1 MVAPFA
7 KNYSS
12 PSEQALRDGDT
23 PYAGF
28 LGPNANMSPGQPG
41 ANQFLQAYLKS
52 SGPDK
57 NVPGGSTFSSE
68 AAVQAENTMR
78 GQIQAPE
85 PAFPDPFHNQ
95 LAGDFMKKYLNGVD
109 RGLIERDKFIA
120 ADRLVPLTAE
130 PAAAAISEKDPNT
143 VGKFPNQGVQVG

>member
-12 PSEQALRDGDT
+12 PSEQALRDGDI
-23 PYAGF
+23 PWAGI
-28 LGPNANMSPGQPG
+28 LGPNADMSPGQKG
-41 ANQFLQAYLKS
+41 NQFLQAYLKS

-57 NVPGGSTFSSE
+57 NVPSGATFSSE
-68 AAVQAENTMR
+68 AAAQAENTIKD
-78 GQIQAPE
+78 QIATKE
-85 PAFPDPFHNQ
+85 TNFSDPLHKR
-95 LAGDFMKKYLNGVD
+95 LGDDFMKKYLSGVD

-120 ADRLVPLTAE
+120 ADRLIPLVTE

>member
-7 KNYSS
+7 KDYSS

-23 PYAGF
+23 PWAGI
-28 LGPNANMSPGQPG
+28 LGPNPNLSPGQSAG
-41 ANQFLQAYLKS
+41 NRFLQAYVKS
-52 SGPDK
+52 AGPDK
-57 NVPGGSTFSSE
+57 NVPSGATFSSE
-68 AAVQAENTMR
+68 AAAQAENTLR
-78 GQIQAPE
+78 GQVQASGTNF
-85 PAFPDPFHNQ
+85 ADPLHKK
-95 LAGDFMKKYLNGVD
+95 LGDDFMQKYLNGVD

-120 ADRLVPLTAE
+120 ADRLIPLVTE

>member
-23 PYAGF
+23 PYAGI
-28 LGPNANMSPGQPG
+28 LPPDANLSPGQPG

-57 NVPGGSTFSSE
+57 NVPSGATFSAK
-68 AAVQAENTMR
+68 AAAQAKNTIER
-78 GQIQAPE
+78 QIQS
-85 PAFPDPFHNQ
+85 PATNFSNPLHKRLGD
-95 LAGDFMKKYLNGVD
+95 DFMKKYLNGVD

-120 ADRLVPLTAE
+120 ADMLIPLTTE
-130 PAAAAISEKDPNT
+130 SAAAAINEKDPNT

>member
-28 LGPNANMSPGQPG
+28 LGPNADMSPGQKG
-41 ANQFLQAYLKS
+41 NQFLQAYLKS
-52 SGPDK
+52 AGPDK
-57 NVPGGSTFSSE
+57 NVPSGSTFSSE
-68 AAVQAENTMR
+68 AAAQAENTIK
-78 GQIQAPE
+78 GQIKSTATN
-85 PAFPDPFHNQ
+85 FSDPLHKR
-95 LAGDFMKKYLNGVD
+95 LGDDFMKKYLNGVD
-109 RGLIERDKFIA
+109 RGLIARGEFIA
-120 ADRLVPLTAE
+120 ADRLIPLVAE

>member
-1 MVAPFA
+1 MVAPFS

-28 LGPNANMSPGQPG
+28 LGPNPNMSPGQSG

-57 NVPGGSTFSSE
+57 NVPSGSTFSSE
-68 AAVQAENTMR
+68 AAAQAENTIGKQMR
-78 GQIQAPE
+78 ATE
-85 PAFPDPFHNQ
+85 TAFPDPLHKR
-95 LAGDFMKKYLNGVD
+95 LGDDFMKKYLNGVD

-120 ADRLVPLTAE
+120 ADRLIPLVSE
-130 PAAAAISEKDPNT
+130 PAASAINEKDPNT

>member
-23 PYAGF
+23 PWAGI
-28 LGPNANMSPGQPG
+28 LGPNADMSPGQKG
-41 ANQFLQAYLKS
+41 NQFLQAYLKS

-57 NVPGGSTFSSE
+57 NVPSGAIFSSE
-68 AAVQAENTMR
+68 AALQAENTMR
-78 GQIQAPE
+78 GQIQTSE
-85 PAFPDPFHNQ
+85 PTFPDPFHNQ

-109 RGLIERDKFIA
+109 RGFIERDKFIA
-120 ADRLVPLTAE
+120 ADRLIPLVTE

>member
-23 PYAGF
+23 PWAGI
-28 LGPNANMSPGQPG
+28 LGPNPNMSPGQSG

-52 SGPDK
+52 AGPDK
-57 NVPGGSTFSSE
+57 NVPSGSTFSSE
-68 AAVQAENTMR
+68 AAAQAENTIKD
-78 GQIQAPE
+78 QIATKE
-85 PAFPDPFHNQ
+85 TNFSDPLHKR
-95 LAGDFMKKYLNGVD
+95 LGDDFMKKYLSGVD

-120 ADRLVPLTAE
+120 ADRLIPLVTE

>member
-28 LGPNANMSPGQPG
+28 LGPNADMSPGQKG
-41 ANQFLQAYLKS
+41 NQFLQAYLKS

-57 NVPGGSTFSSE
+57 NVPSGSTFSSE
-68 AAVQAENTMR
+68 AAAQAENTIK
-78 GQIQAPE
+78 GQIKSTATN
-85 PAFPDPFHNQ
+85 FSDPLHKR
-95 LAGDFMKKYLNGVD
+95 LGDDFMKKYLNGVD

-120 ADRLVPLTAE
+120 ADRLIPLVTE

>member
-28 LGPNANMSPGQPG
+28 LGPNADTSPGKKDG
-41 ANQFLQAYLKS
+41 NRFLQAYLKS

-57 NVPGGSTFSSE
+57 NVPSGSTFSSE
-68 AAVQAENTMR
+68 AAAQAENTIK
-78 GQIQAPE
+78 GQIQSTE
-85 PAFPDPFHNQ
+85 TNFSDPLHKR
-95 LAGDFMKKYLNGVD
+95 LGDDFMKKYLNGVD

-120 ADRLVPLTAE
+120 ADRLIPLVAE

-143 VGKFPNQGVQVG
+143 VGRFPNQGVQVG

>member
-1 MVAPFA
+1 MVSPFA

-28 LGPNANMSPGQPG
+28 LGPNADMSPGQKG
-41 ANQFLQAYLKS
+41 NQFLQAYLKS
-52 SGPDK
+52 AGPDK
-57 NVPGGSTFSSE
+57 NVPSGSTFSSE
-68 AAVQAENTMR
+68 AAAQAENTIKD
-78 GQIQAPE
+78 QIATKE
-85 PAFPDPFHNQ
+85 TNFSDPLHKR
-95 LAGDFMKKYLNGVD
+95 LGDDFMKKYLNGVD

-120 ADRLVPLTAE
+120 ADRLIPLAAE

-143 VGKFPNQGVQVG
+143 VGRFPNQGVQVG

>member
-12 PSEQALRDGDT
+12 PNEQALRDGDT
-23 PYAGF
+23 PWAGI
-28 LGPNANMSPGQPG
+28 LGPNPNLAQGQTDG
-41 ANQFLQAYLKS
+41 NRFLQAYLKS
-52 SGPDK
+52 AGPDK
-57 NVPGGSTFSSE
+57 NVPSGASFSSE
-68 AAVQAENTMR
+68 TAALAETVLKGQANTQ
-78 GQIQAPE
+78 GTN
-85 PAFPDPFHNQ
+85 FSDPLHKQ
-95 LAGDFMKKYLNGVD
+95 LGDDFMKKYLNGVD

-120 ADRLVPLTAE
+120 ADRLIPLVAE

>member
-23 PYAGF
+23 PWAGI
-28 LGPNANMSPGQPG
+28 LGPNADMSPGQKG
-41 ANQFLQAYLKS
+41 NQFLQAYLKS

-57 NVPGGSTFSSE
+57 NVPSGATFSSE
-68 AAVQAENTMR
+68 AAAQAENTIK
-78 GQIQAPE
+78 GQIATKGTN
-85 PAFPDPFHNQ
+85 FPDPLHKQ
-95 LAGDFMKKYLNGVD
+95 LGDDFMKKYLSGVD

-120 ADRLVPLTAE
+120 ADRLIPLTTE

-143 VGKFPNQGVQVG
+143 VGRFPNQGVQVG

>member
-12 PSEQALRDGDT
+12 PSEQALRDGDP

-28 LGPNANMSPGQPG
+28 LGPNADKSPGKKEG
-41 ANQFLQAYLKS
+41 NQFLQAYLKS

-57 NVPGGSTFSSE
+57 NVPDGATFSSE
-68 AAVQAENTMR
+68 AALQAEDTMR
-78 GQIQAPE
+78 GKIQTSE
-85 PAFPDPFHNQ
+85 PTFPDPFYNQ

-120 ADRLVPLTAE
+120 ADRLIPLVAE

-143 VGKFPNQGVQVG
+143 VGRFPNQGVQVG

>member
-23 PYAGF
+23 PWAGI
-28 LGPNANMSPGQPG
+28 LGPNADMSPGQKG
-41 ANQFLQAYLKS
+41 NQFLQAYLKS

-57 NVPGGSTFSSE
+57 NVPSGATFSSE
-68 AAVQAENTMR
+68 AAAQAENTIKD
-78 GQIQAPE
+78 QIATKE
-85 PAFPDPFHNQ
+85 TNFSDPLHKR
-95 LAGDFMKKYLNGVD
+95 LGDDFMKKYLSGVD

-120 ADRLVPLTAE
+120 ADRLIPLVTE